1 MRLTLRHIVYMFA
14 LMVALTSMHAQQGG
28 SNYSLYGIGDIRQ
41 SIGGFYD
48 GLGGTQYAV
57 PSYHAV
63 NLANPAMWSD
73 SKLTRLQIGFRFT
86 QTAIEQQQLSASQN
100 FGKLDGIAATFQVD
114 TAMGLTISGGIYP
127 YSVVQYSVMTPVT
140 PGIAGLPD
148 ISGGSM
154 SFGSG
159 GMSAAFF
166 GSSWRPIEQIAIGF
180 AALRLFGNVNRVIRT
195 ELYTQPFVSQNSKTE
210 RFFGSGLKFG
220 AAIQPVKGLT
230 IGLGASMYSD
240 LDYETD
246 IRQTTATSSIIAFDT
261 VFMQSGTT
269 TMPMQMGLGLSYVS
283 GRWMF
288 AGDIEMQDF
297 SNLNLAQGKSQ
308 FRAGRKI
315 SFGVSRLRSYQL
327 GTDYIDKVQLNI
339 GGGWNQLYYTVNGID
354 IEEKYGSLGMQLPLA
369 GSAMVDLALQGGIRG
384 SQDIVQE
391 LFLRFG
397 FSVSAGE
404 VWFKPFIRE

>member
-14 LMVALTSMHAQQGG
+14 LMVALTSIQAQQGG

>member
-1 MRLTLRHIVYMFA
+1 MIFTFRNILSILSIMFA
-14 LMVALTSMHAQQGG
+14 VTIMQAQQGG
-28 SNYSLYGIGDIRQ
+28 SNYSMYGIGDIRQ
-41 SIGGFYD
+41 SMGGFYD

-63 NLANPAMWSD
+63 NIANPAMWSE

-86 QTAIEQQQLSASQN
+86 QTAIEQQELSASQN

-159 GMSAAFF
+159 GMSAAFI
-166 GSSWRPIEQIAIGF
+166 GSSWRPMEGISIGF
-180 AALRLFGNVNRVIRT
+180 AAMRLFGNVNRVIRT
-195 ELYTQPFVSQNSKTE
+195 ELYTQPFISQNSKTD
-210 RFFGSGLKFG
+210 RFFGSGFKLG
-220 AAIQPVKGLT
+220 IAMQPAKGLT
-230 IGLGASMYSD
+230 IGAGASIFSD
-240 LDYETD
+240 LDYESD
-246 IRQTTATSSIIAFDT
+246 IRQSTATSSIIAFDT
-261 VFMQSGTT
+261 VFQQSGTT
-269 TMPMQMGLGLSYVS
+269 SLPMQLGLGLSYVS

-288 AGDIEMQDF
+288 ASDFEMQDF
-297 SNLNLAQGKSQ
+297 SHLDFAPGKAT
-308 FRAGRKI
+308 FKAGRKI
-315 SFGVSRLRSYQL
+315 SFGISRLRSYQL

-339 GGGWNQLYYTVNGID
+339 GGGWNQLYYSVNGID
-354 IEEKYGSLGMQLPLA
+354 IEEMFGTFGMQLPLA
-369 GSAMVDLALQGGIRG
+369 GSAMIDLALQAGIRG
-384 SQDIVQE
+384 SAE
-391 LFLRFG
+391 LVRESFLRFG

-404 VWFKPFIRE
+404 VWFRPFIRE

>member
-1 MRLTLRHIVYMFA
+1 MFA
-14 LMVALTSMHAQQGG
+14 LMVALTSIQAQQGG